1 MYIKLIEA
9 PASIFRASGKHI
21 TNPKGQQEPHDSK
34 QPASMRYAP
43 ESEHV
48 MPLSLVDRSI
58 LILGD
63 AAEGCHTHP
72 AYFWYMNLF
81 EGLNPQQ
88 ATAVSHLRGPVCILA
103 GAGTGKTTTITRRIA
118 NQVAT
123 NAFSANQ
130 ILAVTFTDKAAKEM
144 ASRLERLGV
153 GGVRARTFHS
163 EALAQYRRHCTD
175 DSEVMGAKAQ
185 ILFGL
190 IQRLP
195 MPHKFVAVRDIATE
209 IEWAK
214 NRRVTPAK
222 YLDSLGPHQPPVPPD
237 IMARLYAA
245 YEERKGRANLMD
257 FEDLLNR
264 TIEMLASDNAALE
277 AVRDRYHSIT
287 VDEYQDVNL
296 LQQNLLDA
304 WLDMRSDVCVV
315 GDDYQSIFGF
325 TGATPDYLLKFP
337 DKYPDCHVVRL
348 TTNYRSTPQV
358 LRIANML
365 APGTSRM
372 LRAEKP
378 DGPAVAVHRF
388 DSGEAEIAFIVTQ
401 ARDLEAQGIPF
412 EEIAVLFRING
423 RSEQFEEAFSRAGI
437 PYQVRDSAFLRRPA
451 ARAVLARLKKAS
463 GAVGPAVESV
473 VTALGYQP
481 DGEFSGD
488 EATRQS
494 DLGRLLELA
503 EEFASGEIPAFMSD
517 LARRFSP
524 DETGR
529 GVQLLTYH
537 RAKGQEFEAVFLPR
551 LEERELPFALAKTD
565 EDLGEERRL
574 LYVGITRA
582 KRHLNISWA
591 ALREGERRRNC
602 RPSPFLSELG
612 LEAPQ
617 ANQRPTPTVAPRR
630 EKVAVG
636 PQDQALFTAL
646 KGWRLQRCRSDEVPA
661 FVVFSDQTLAAL
673 ASARPGDFASLLD
686 VPGIGPAKSALYGVE
701 VIEVIQGHP

>member
-1 MYIKLIEA
+1 
-9 PASIFRASGKHI
+9 
-21 TNPKGQQEPHDSK
+21 
-34 QPASMRYAP
+34 
-43 ESEHV
+43 
-48 MPLSLVDRSI
+48 
-58 LILGD
+58 
-63 AAEGCHTHP
+63 
-72 AYFWYMNLF
+72 MNIF

-88 ATAVSHLRGPVCILA
+88 VAAVSQVRGPVCILA

-118 NQVAT
+118 NQVTTGAY
-123 NAFSANQ
+123 SAGQ
-130 ILAVTFTDKAAKEM
+130 ILAVTFTEKAAKEM

-153 GGVRARTFHS
+153 AGVRARTFHS
-163 EALAQYRRHCTD
+163 EALAHYKRYSTD
-175 DSEVMGAKAQ
+175 ESEILGAKAQ

-214 NRRVTPAK
+214 NRRLAPSR
-222 YLDSLGPHQPPVPPD
+222 YLSALGPHKPPVPPE
-237 IMARLYAA
+237 IMAGLYSA
-245 YEERKGRANLMD
+245 YEDRKGRANLMD
-257 FEDLLNR
+257 FEDLLER
-264 TIEMLASDNAALE
+264 TVEMLSTNGAAAT

-304 WLDMRSDVCVV
+304 WLGTRSDVCVV

-337 DKYPDCHVVRL
+337 DKYRDCHVVRL

-365 APGTSRM
+365 APSLGGTSKT
-372 LRAEKP
+372 LRTEKQA
-378 DGPAVAVHRF
+378 GPAAAVRGF
-388 DSGEAEIAFIVTQ
+388 DSGEDEIAFIVKE
-401 ARDLEAQGIPF
+401 AANLNAQGTPL

-451 ARAVLARLKKAS
+451 ARAVLARLKKAT
-463 GAVGPAVESV
+463 GRVDVAVEAIV
-473 VTALGYQP
+473 GALGHRP
-481 DGEFSGD
+481 DSEFSGD

-494 DLGRLLELA
+494 DLGRILKLA
-503 EEFASGEIPAFMSD
+503 QEFGAGEIPGFISD

-524 DETGR
+524 EETGR

-565 EDLGEERRL
+565 EDLAEERRL

-612 LEAPQ
+612 LNATP
-617 ANQRPTPTVAPRR
+617 ANQRPAPTGAPRR

-636 PQDQALFTAL
+636 SQDQALFTAL

-701 VIEVIQGHP
+701 VIELIRGHD